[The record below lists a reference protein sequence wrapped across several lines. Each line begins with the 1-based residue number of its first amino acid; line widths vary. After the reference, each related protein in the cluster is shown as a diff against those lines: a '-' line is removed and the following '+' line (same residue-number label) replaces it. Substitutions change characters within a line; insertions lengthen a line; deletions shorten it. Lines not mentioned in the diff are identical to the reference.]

1 MKKLFLVPLA
11 ALLCISLFACGQKNT
26 DAKETGSGKPSASF
40 TDTDSANSGNIVTDN
55 ADTDGTG
62 GEAGND
68 EGTSATVRQIAD
80 AVTASGLFGD
90 SMELYVKG
98 DEYAADILEFTY
110 GISESEHHIADY
122 VISEQTSKQAYTF
135 AYIVFDEGF
144 EISDF
149 DAVSK
154 ALEEVYL
161 ADLKAALE
169 VYNPDAYRMC
179 DNAEIKLWQSCTEL
193 DDGTTERVHS
203 VTFMISDSNSE
214 AEDKV
219 LPTTAESTRVSGD

>member
-1 MKKLFLVPLA
+1 MKKLVFTTLA
-11 ALLCISLFACGQKNT
+11 ALLCISLFACGQKNA

-40 TDTDSANSGNIVTDN
+40 ADTDSANHGADTDK
-55 ADTDGTG
+55 AHTDGTG

-80 AVTASGLFGD
+80 AVDTSGLFGD

-110 GISESEHHIADY
+110 GINESEHHIADY

-135 AYIVFDEGF
+135 AYIVFDDGF
-144 EISDF
+144 ETSDF

-193 DDGTTERVHS
+193 DDGTTDRIHS
-203 VTFMISDSNSE
+203 VTFMISDSNSA

-219 LPTTAESTRVSGD
+219 LPTTAESTRVSVD